1 MECKRCGNQ
10 DISYFYLGSKGYYC
24 RKCISFK
31 RVLIEEDLKP
41 LDYLTNVEN
50 ADYEFSYELTKYQ
63 LEASHKTLEHL
74 KEGKNVLLK
83 CITGAGKTDIVAL
96 SISYYLKKGLKVC
109 YAIPRKEVVIELS
122 GRFKKVFNKARVT
135 AVYGGHH
142 DELTGDL
149 IICTTH
155 QLFRYYQSFDL
166 LILDEADAFPL
177 SGNDTLMNIALRSC
191 KGQYVFST
199 ATVNDFLNLY
209 LKKMKCEEVNL
220 YVRPSLKPMYIPK
233 VLYMPNLFIYLS
245 LIFLLR
251 KCPGQGIIF
260 VSSKKMAVFVY
271 RILKPFFSIC
281 YVYSDYEKRD
291 ENILKFRKGEY
302 RLAVSTTVME
312 RGLTLNLIS
321 IYVIYERQ
329 NAFDTSSLV
338 QIVGRVRRGL
348 NSEIGEA
355 YIISSVYSKNIR
367 ECINQLKEANR
378 KYELSLLRQ

>member
-24 RKCISFK
+24 RKCVAFK
-31 RVLIEEDLKP
+31 RILIEEDLKP
-41 LDYLTNVEN
+41 LDYKTETLNSY
-50 ADYEFSYELTKYQ
+50 YEFSYELTSYQ
-63 LEASHKTLEHL
+63 LDASHKTLEYL

-83 CITGAGKTDIVAL
+83 CVTGAGKTDIVAE
-96 SISYYLKKGLKVC
+96 SISDYLRKGLKVC
-109 YAIPRKEVVIELS
+109 YAIPRREVVIELT
-122 GRFKKVFNKARVT
+122 GRFKKVFNKAKVT

-155 QLFRYYQSFDL
+155 QLYRYYQSFDL

-191 KGQYVFST
+191 RGQCVFST

-209 LKKMKCEEVNL
+209 LKKMNCEEVNL

-233 VLYMPNLFIYLS
+233 VLYMPNLFIYVS
-245 LIFLLR
+245 LICLLK
-251 KCPGQGIIF
+251 KCPEQGIIF

-271 RILKPFFSIC
+271 RILKPFFSVC
-281 YVYSDYEKRD
+281 YVYSDYEKRN
-291 ENILKFRKGEY
+291 ENIIKFRNGDY
-302 RLAVSTTVME
+302 GFIVSTTILE
-312 RGLTLNLIS
+312 RGISLSKIS
-321 IYVIYERQ
+321 IYVIFDRK

-355 YIISSVYSKNIR
+355 YIISSVFSKDIR
-367 ECINQLKEANR
+367 ECLKQLKEAND
-378 KYELSLLRQ
+378 KYEMSIL